1 MESDLKLTAY
11 NIYELGKV
19 ISEKL
24 RADGVYS
31 SGNTLSITVD
41 KESFSKIDE
50 DLFYR
55 LNENKDGNEFV
66 PSDNVIIVKFDNL
79 TMNIRKSTE

>member
-41 KESFSKIDE
+41 NESFSKIDE

-55 LNENKDGNEFV
+55 LNEKKDGNEFV

-79 TMNIRKSTE
+79 TINIRKLTD